1 MECCAK
7 SSRLIFRLKDKK
19 GVFYKLKD
27 LFLLLNRRG
36 LFYASSRTGKSGR
49 FKLELF
55 AKTVNRIRAVTH
67 VAGKIKRG
75 VHHEC
80 KQ

>member
-1 MECCAK
+1 MP
-7 SSRLIFRLKDKK
+7 
-19 GVFYKLKD
+19 VFCY
-27 LFLLLNRRG
+27 
-36 LFYASSRTGKSGR
+36 SSRTGKSGR